1 MPEYSH
7 SNSFIPKS
15 RVKSLYNSNTTI
27 PVRKFFFFTINEY
40 STVNFIGDLIEEVS
54 KLSPKKVNLAQLNKI
69 LRQNSQ
75 FLSEVIY
82 RITNSNCKN
91 YNPDYKFSLERLNK
105 FKNHLTNYMKEKSN
119 RCLSLI
125 DKYRKINKD
134 LKQYSKQQWSLHN
147 SNLRDNYFKNIDT
160 IEKGYWFGFLC
171 ADGSMQVQS
180 NDKIRYRISFELSFN
195 DKERLLAFCKA
206 IGLNTDKVKERNRTI
221 QYGKKITNSK
231 TAYIEFTCKPMSEY
245 LERHGFLKLKKGQ
258 KIIDSIFDNRKIVL
272 GFLLGYYDGDGS
284 QGKTEIVSKNKLFLK
299 QIKEKLNIKSKIIKI
314 IDLNRI
320 NDNCL
325 KGYQVKHNY
334 NVWKLSLGAELFNE
348 IMNNYAESLLRKRK
362 FFYIEQAYKNLK
374 KK

>member
-1 MPEYSH
+1 
-7 SNSFIPKS
+7 
-15 RVKSLYNSNTTI
+15 
-27 PVRKFFFFTINEY
+27 
-40 STVNFIGDLIEEVS
+40 
-54 KLSPKKVNLAQLNKI
+54 
-69 LRQNSQ
+69 
-75 FLSEVIY
+75 
-82 RITNSNCKN
+82 
-91 YNPDYKFSLERLNK
+91 
-105 FKNHLTNYMKEKSN
+105 MKEKSN

-374 KK
+374 KKIKTRENLQKLVEKYPKSQLASMFEVSPPTITKLCNEWDVKCPSQGYWNKFR